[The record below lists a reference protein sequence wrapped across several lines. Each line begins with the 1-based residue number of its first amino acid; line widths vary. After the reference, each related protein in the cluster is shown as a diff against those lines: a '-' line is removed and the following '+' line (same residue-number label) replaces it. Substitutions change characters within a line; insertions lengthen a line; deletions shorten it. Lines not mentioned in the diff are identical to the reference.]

1 MNFKLLF
8 FSVAY
13 VLFFISCSRA
23 PEIVAD
29 DIVDLSYN
37 DLKQQYITCNGKG
50 VMTAQ
55 GKLPWKLNY
64 SFTTQND
71 SSFLQFRDIF
81 GRRVFFVEALPNEIT
96 LWDMQKNLQYDSDSG
111 NSIPILKILRSYDIA
126 QILWGEIPNRF
137 QKFDEESG
145 FERDSNLVNFESSTT
160 QIGMVLDKVIFTLDS
175 IDTIVEFK
183 IFERNYGKANIA
195 LLKGIPDQIP
205 LN

>member
-1 MNFKLLF
+1 MAF
-8 FSVAY
+8 
-13 VLFFISCSRA
+13 VLFVISCSQA
-23 PEIVAD
+23 PEIIVD
-29 DIVDLSYN
+29 DIIDLSYN
-37 DLKQQYITCNGKG
+37 ELKQQYITCDGKG

-55 GKLPWKLNY
+55 GELPWKLNY

-81 GRRVFFVEALPNEIT
+81 GRRVLFVQALPSEIT
-96 LWDMQKNLQYDSDSG
+96 LWDMQKNIQYDSDGG
-111 NSIPILKILRSYDIA
+111 NSIPILKILESYDIA

-137 QKFDEESG
+137 QNTNEESG
-145 FERDSNLVNFESSTT
+145 FEKDPNLVNFQSTTT
-160 QIGMVLDKVIFTLDS
+160 QIGMVLDKVIFSLDS

-195 LLKGIPDQIP
+195 LLKGIPEQIP